1 MLGGGNPVSGANPA
15 GTGTSLNYIG
25 KHAYA
30 NSGGINV
37 NNNVTT
43 MLEFTT
49 QNSYVVADLTVGNS
63 SGSGDDIE
71 FEMSV
76 NGERILSFGVASSNA
91 FPPNSPT
98 ILLPPFSKI
107 LITGQNLSGS
117 TDRECFA
124 TIVGE
129 VYA

>member
-1 MLGGGNPVSGANPA
+1 MSVSNPVGVGGSI
-15 GTGTSLNYIG
+15 NYIG

-30 NSGGINV
+30 NSGSINV
-37 NNNVTT
+37 NDSVTP
-43 MLEFTT
+43 MLEFNT
-49 QNSYVVADLTVGNS
+49 QNSYVVAELTVGNS

-76 NGERILSFGVASSNA
+76 NGERVLSFGVASSNA

-98 ILLPPFSKI
+98 ILLPPFSRI

-117 TDRECFA
+117 TSRECFA

-129 VYA
+129 VYV